1 MPRTSSRRVTQKR
14 IAELAG
20 VSQATVS
27 MVLNERRDGPA
38 RIPDPTRQRVLRII
52 QETQYVADPS
62 ARRLAGVDSQ
72 IVGVFTYEPAF
83 PSESQDFYAPLL
95 TGIEAEAEELGC
107 DLLVFTSAPVTDGRR
122 RLFGGHSRLRLAD
135 GVLLLGV
142 EMDADELDRLVDE
155 AFRVVAV
162 GRRVSPRI
170 PYVGIDYVSAAK
182 TLVRRAVGLG
192 HTRVLSLRLGTEGE
206 SVHDRRAGVLA
217 GVKGTGAELTELIAG
232 PEDLDQSW
240 GAVARLRPTLVIV
253 EDSSLAEQLVARA
266 DREGMAVPEGLS
278 VIGLSAPERRG
289 PVGARLTS
297 LDPPRIELGRR
308 CLALLTRLLSD
319 EDRPDDTE
327 LRSLLPCPMHDGETL
342 AAPPARRANG

>member
-1 MPRTSSRRVTQKR
+1 MPRTSSSRITQKR

-38 RIPDPTRQRVLRII
+38 RIPDSTRQRVLRII

-95 TGIEAEAEELGC
+95 TGIEAEAEQLGC

-122 RLFGGHSRLRLAD
+122 RLFSGRSRLRLAD

-162 GRRVSPRI
+162 GRRESPRI
-170 PYVGIDYVSAAK
+170 PYVGIDYVSAAEA
-182 TLVRRAVGLG
+182 LVRRAIRLG
-192 HTRVLSLRLGTEGE
+192 HTQILSLHLGIEGE
-206 SVHDRRAGVLA
+206 SVHDRRTGVLA
-217 GVKGTGAELTELIAG
+217 GVEGTAAELTELVAG
-232 PEDLDQSW
+232 PEDLEIAW
-240 GAVARLRPTLVIV
+240 EELTRLRPTLVIV
-253 EDSSLAEQLVARA
+253 EDTSLAEQLIARA
-266 DREGMAVPEGLS
+266 DFRGVSVPAELS
-278 VIGLSAPERRG
+278 VIGLSAPNRRG
-289 PVGARLTS
+289 TVGTRLTS
-297 LDPPRIELGRR
+297 LDPPRVELGRR
-308 CLALLTRLLSD
+308 SLALLARLLSD
-319 EDRPDDTE
+319 EDRPGDAE
-327 LRSLLPCPMHDGETL
+327 LRTLLPCPVHDGETL
-342 AAPPARRANG
+342 VAPAT

>member
-1 MPRTSSRRVTQKR
+1 MPRTSSGRVTQR
-14 IAELAG
+14 QIAELAG

-38 RIPDPTRQRVLRII
+38 RIPDSTRQRVLRLI

-62 ARRLAGVDSQ
+62 ARRLAGMDSH

-122 RLFGGHSRLRLAD
+122 RLFSGRSRLRLAD

-162 GRRVSPRI
+162 GRRESPRV
-170 PYVGIDYVSAAK
+170 PYVGIDYMTAAK
-182 TLVRRAVGLG
+182 TLVRRAVDLG
-192 HTRVLSLRLGTEGE
+192 HERVLSLHLGTGGE

-217 GVKGTGAELTELIAG
+217 GVEGTGAEITELVAG
-232 PEDLDQSW
+232 SEDLERAWD
-240 GAVARLRPTLVIV
+240 AVARLHPTLVIV
-253 EDSSLAEQLVARA
+253 EDTTLAEQLVARA
-266 DREGMAVPEGLS
+266 DREGMAVPERLS
-278 VIGLSAPERRG
+278 VVGLSAPDRRG

-308 CLALLTRLLSD
+308 CLALLRRLLSG
-319 EDRPDDTE
+319 EDRPEGEE
-327 LRSLLPCPMHDGETL
+327 LRSLLPCPVHDGQTL
-342 AAPPARRANG
+342 AAPGR